1 MGAVWFNDRVHALL
15 PARERPFHL
24 GRQVAPA
31 AVVESFESSRAG
43 GSLFRYISAG
53 IQSAEQRR
61 RRKGHACAKVAIVL
75 LWLPQQSMTVALDVG
90 QVGSSTYSA
99 S

>member
-43 GSLFRYISAG
+43 GSLFR
-53 IQSAEQRR
+53 
-61 RRKGHACAKVAIVL
+61 
-75 LWLPQQSMTVALDVG
+75 
-90 QVGSSTYSA
+90 
-99 S
+99 

>member
-43 GSLFRYISAG
+43 GSLFMYYLRAVEHYQFVWRG
-53 IQSAEQRR
+53 
-61 RRKGHACAKVAIVL
+61 
-75 LWLPQQSMTVALDVG
+75 
-90 QVGSSTYSA
+90 
-99 S
+99 

>member
-31 AVVESFESSRAG
+31 AVVESFGSSRAG

-53 IQSAEQRR
+53 IQSAEKR
-61 RRKGHACAKVAIVL
+61 RRKGHACAKVAFTL
-75 LWLPQQSMTVALDVG
+75 LSLPRKVG
-90 QVGSSTYSA
+90 WSLET
-99 S
+99 